1 MNPKEEPWIDAFR
14 TRLENHSE
22 PVDARS
28 WERLM
33 QQRRHQREIR
43 RRWLMAACLV
53 ALLGVGLGTYGLWSS
68 SVPEAVQA
76 TASGARRSVYI
87 PNPSRSLTLAQLH
100 TKSPQG
106 MALPKRVMSAE
117 QAAREEWEAEEAAE
131 LAAKEAEAAERAAG
145 TVEEAEREAEV
156 AAELAVATGTEGILG
171 AEVAGNAKADKAG
184 NAGDNAGAGKTG
196 NAGTEIKAGTEDHP
210 EASSANLEATSAQQ
224 KATSAHPA
232 RPFSSP
238 EAQLAQQ
245 IQEERRKNGR
255 KHPLSLAMNGTL
267 SNGVQPL
274 TNYNVEMAG
283 FNEMKGAMADVM
295 GLNPDSL
302 DAIKSRNDLYD
313 YTNKLSNPTY
323 ADVLNSSSVSY
334 YYEHHRPVSFGLS
347 LRKNLAPSLALESGF
362 FATWMRSDIYYAN
375 NQSNKLG
382 ERTLWYVGIP
392 LKANWL
398 FFQRRLVTLYA
409 SAGGAVEKCVS
420 AKTTGIKPLVLTSA
434 KDIPLQWSANAAVG
448 VQFNMLPSLSLFV
461 DPGLSYYFNDGS
473 LVSTV
478 RKDRPLQ
485 VDVLAGLRFSW

>member
-28 WERLM
+28 WERLA
-33 QQRRHQREIR
+33 QRMRHRTELR

-68 SVPEAVQA
+68 RVPEAVQA
-76 TASGARRSVYI
+76 TASGVGRPVYI

-117 QAAREEWEAEEAAE
+117 QAAREAWEAEEADEAAE
-131 LAAKEAEAAERAAG
+131 LAAG
-145 TVEEAEREAEV
+145 TEGAAEREAEA
-156 AAELAVATGTEGILG
+156 AAELAVATGTE
-171 AEVAGNAKADKAG
+171 
-184 NAGDNAGAGKTG
+184 
-196 NAGTEIKAGTEDHP
+196 DHP
-210 EASSANLEATSAQQ
+210 EAASGHSKAPSAR
-224 KATSAHPA
+224 PA

-245 IQEERRKNGR
+245 IQEERHRSGHR
-255 KHPLSLAMNGTL
+255 HPLSLAVNGSL

-274 TNYNVEMAG
+274 SGYNVEMAG

-302 DAIKSRNDLYD
+302 DAIKSKTDLYR
-313 YTNKLSNPTY
+313 YTNNLPNPTY

-347 LRKNLAPSLALESGF
+347 LRKYLTPSLALESGF

-392 LKANWL
+392 LKASWL
-398 FFQRRLVTLYA
+398 FFQRRFVTLYA

-420 AKTTGIKPLVLTSA
+420 ARTTGIKPLVLTSA

-448 VQFNMLPSLSLFV
+448 VQFNMLSTLSLFV